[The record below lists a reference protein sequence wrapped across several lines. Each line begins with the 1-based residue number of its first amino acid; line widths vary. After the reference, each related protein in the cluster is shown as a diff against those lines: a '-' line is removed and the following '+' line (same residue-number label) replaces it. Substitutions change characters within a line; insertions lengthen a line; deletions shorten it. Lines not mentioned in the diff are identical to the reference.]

1 MSIPGSC
8 HIMLVD
14 KSDRIGTGALSADFT
29 QGAEYKM
36 ILVHSLLG
44 VDALKHAPPN
54 TQTMEYPN
62 DGVLKVLDS
71 NQKSGLIPFQGCLSP
86 REAEGLLDM
95 SASSLLWSL

>member
-14 KSDRIGTGALSADFT
+14 KSDGIGTGALSADFT

-44 VDALKHAPPN
+44 VDALKHAPAN
-54 TQTMEYPN
+54 TQTMGYPN
-62 DGVLKVLDS
+62 DGVLKVLILIKSRDS
-71 NQKSGLIPFQGCLSP
+71 FYFRAVFFPERP
-86 REAEGLLDM
+86 RVCQT
-95 SASSLLWSL
+95 

>member
-1 MSIPGSC
+1 
-8 HIMLVD
+8 MLVD

-54 TQTMEYPN
+54 TQTMGYPN
-62 DGVLKVLDS
+62 DGVLDS
-71 NQKSGLIPFQGCLSP
+71 NQKSGLIPFQGCLSS
-86 REAEGLLDM
+86 REAEGLSDM